1 MAPPQRVSGLPTAT
15 RNPRVRQPTTR
26 RIRSTASER
35 PESSSSARSTANA
48 TRPPKSPVE
57 RDLQTEDTSIHVV
70 VRCRGRSELEV
81 NENSGVAVMT
91 EGVKGRSVELSMGPN
106 SVSNKAYTFDR
117 VFSAAADQFLIF
129 EDVVVPLVNEVI
141 TFCPVA
147 YLC

>member
-1 MAPPQRVSGLPTAT
+1 
-15 RNPRVRQPTTR
+15 
-26 RIRSTASER
+26 
-35 PESSSSARSTANA
+35 
-48 TRPPKSPVE
+48 
-57 RDLQTEDTSIHVV
+57 
-70 VRCRGRSELEV
+70 
-81 NENSGVAVMT
+81 MT